1 MKLEELSDLF
11 DEGIPVKLI
20 RLSKSVV
27 GPEEAAEVSRVIEL
41 GYLGMGQEVKLFED
55 ELKSFIGG
63 DRDVLCVSTGTSAIH
78 LALQALGIGPG
89 DEVLVPSL
97 TYLATFQAISATGAK
112 PTACDVS
119 IKNGFIDVVDAQKRI
134 TSKTKAIVPV
144 HYGSSS
150 QGIEDVYIFAKKN
163 GLRVVEDAAHSFG
176 CIHAGQRIGSTGDI
190 ICFSF
195 DGIKN
200 ITSGEGGAVVTGDRE
215 VSAKIK
221 DARLLGVE
229 KDTDK
234 RFNGERSWLFDVHYQ
249 GWRYHMSN
257 IMAAIGRA
265 QLKKIGKYGSI
276 RREIALQYV
285 DRLRNL
291 SGLELLQIS
300 YENLIPHI
308 FPVRIL
314 SGKRQIVSQLLKEA
328 GVETGIHYQ
337 PNHLLSFYKSTYS
350 LPISEQLGGEL
361 LSLPLHPDVT
371 ESDQLRICTLLEKI
385 LKA

>member
-1 MKLEELSDLF
+1 M
-11 DEGIPVKLI
+11 KLI